1 MTKKILVIDDAE
13 EILESTSTLLR
24 FEGYDVFT
32 ACDGMTGIELA
43 SAVSPDIILC
53 DISMPG
59 LDGYGVLEKI
69 RNLPNTSTTPFI
81 FLTALTEKKNMRTG
95 MEKGADDYIVKPYT
109 RNELIAAIDAQW
121 KRHSLIEK
129 QVQEKVDKVGKS
141 VIYALPH
148 EFRTALNEVINSARY
163 INNSAEGMKTIEV
176 KELAGDIISSA
187 TRLMKIAEN
196 FLFYVSL
203 ESIISNPQKKTMLRS
218 FTTAEPIAMI
228 EDIAH
233 LIANK
238 YDRRDDMNILN
249 SVTGIKAQISSESYH
264 KIIDELIENA
274 LRFSDKGSKIFIN
287 SWIEDYLFF
296 ISIKDN
302 GRGMSQEQ
310 ISGIAALSQ
319 FDRSVYEQQGIGLGL
334 VIAKKLVELHDGTFQ
349 IESQIQN
356 GTEVVFSLHFDK
368 VN

>member
-1 MTKKILVIDDAE
+1 MMKKILVIDDAE
-13 EILESTSTLLR
+13 YILDSTSTLLR
-24 FEGYDVFT
+24 FEGYEVFT
-32 ACDGMTGIELA
+32 ASDGLTGVEIA
-43 SAVSPDIILC
+43 SNVTPDLILC

-59 LDGYGVLEKI
+59 LDGYGVLEKV
-69 RNLPNTSTTPFI
+69 RNLPNTTTTPFI

-121 KRHSLIEK
+121 KRHTLIEK
-129 QVQEKVDKVGKS
+129 HVQDKVDKVGKS

-148 EFRTALNEVINSARY
+148 EFRTVLNEVINSARY
-163 INNSAEGMKTIEV
+163 INNSADEIETKEV

-187 TRLMKIAEN
+187 LRLIKIAEN

-203 ESIISNPQKKTMLRS
+203 ESIISSPQKKTMLRS
-218 FTTAEPIAMI
+218 FSTAEPIAMV

-233 LIANK
+233 LIADK
-238 YDRRDDMNILN
+238 YDRRGDLNILN
-249 SVTGIKAQISSESYH
+249 NVTGIKAQIASESYH

-274 LRFSDKGSKIFIN
+274 LRFSEKGSKIFIN
-287 SWIEDYLFF
+287 SWIEDNLFY

-310 ISGIAALSQ
+310 ISSIAALSQ

-334 VIAKKLVELHDGTFQ
+334 VIAKKLVELHDGTFN
-349 IESQIQN
+349 IESQVQI
-356 GTEVVFSLHFDK
+356 GTEVIFSLHFDK